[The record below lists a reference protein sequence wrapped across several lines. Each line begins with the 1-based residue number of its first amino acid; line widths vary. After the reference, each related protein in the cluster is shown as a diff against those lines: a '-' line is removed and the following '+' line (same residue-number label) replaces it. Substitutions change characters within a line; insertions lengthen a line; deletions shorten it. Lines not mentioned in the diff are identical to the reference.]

1 MEFDFLMFGYKNS
14 YQQPYFKPKNN
25 HSRVS
30 ILESEVKGLKETIKK
45 KDVEISKMAL
55 NNMNNRNSLETAIE
69 NKRLIEQNK
78 LLMDRIAELEKANI
92 SPLYVPSQPLSQKS
106 KLNKWLGRE

>member
-30 ILESEVKGLKETIKK
+30 ILESEVKGLRETIKK

-55 NNMNNRNSLETAIE
+55 NNMNNRNSLETAME
-69 NKRLIEQNK
+69 NTKSNINS
-78 LLMDRIAELEKANI
+78 INSNYIVKAANSNFI
-92 SPLYVPSQPLSQKS
+92 SIRFF
-106 KLNKWLGRE
+106 N